1 MSRVPER
8 YSHSCTAV
16 RAMRTAADGAGGV
29 RIGWWL
35 SVLGCW
41 VAVPGGLLPQA
52 RSSPSGAARQSQA
65 CGPVVEA
72 ALKCPRFEF
81 RHTMTSGWVD
91 WTADIRKDGVR
102 EGTSSEASAKPEE
115 RIS

>member
-29 RIGWWL
+29 RIGCWL

-81 RHTMTSGWVD
+81 SYKIPFGWVER
-91 WTADIRKDGVR
+91 TADIQKEDAD
-102 EGTSSEASAKPEE
+102 EG
-115 RIS
+115 